1 MFTSHYVEVGRFTS
15 VWIGRDGCRFAMN
28 DYLCFAIGVGS

>member
-1 MFTSHYVEVGRFTS
+1 MFTNHYVEVGRFAS
-15 VWIGRDGCRFAMN
+15 VRKGRDGRHFAMN